1 MGMARVWVRMGSNC
15 GIPVLQEGAGRLPVM
30 LGELWCLG
38 VAWGWPWALLAAGSC
53 EEEGGISRPF
63 SSSSGCLRRL
73 LLPTEAPP
81 LVFWFP
87 AKHRSSV
94 GSSCCQ
100 SEL

>member
-1 MGMARVWVRMGSNC
+1 MEQRLRHPSAAGGSWAPSC
-15 GIPVLQEGAGRLPVM
+15 DAGGAVVLGG
-30 LGELWCLG
+30 GLG
-38 VAWGWPWALLAAGSC
+38 VAVGSSGSRVVMASC
-53 EEEGGISRPF
+53 EEEGGISRPS

-94 GSSCCQ
+94 VSSCCQ